1 MLLIVSSP
9 SYTSDIPH
17 FSSTEPRSLVP
28 RIESK
33 KSFARNKF
41 APISV
46 LVHGDFFP
54 NFCVVFSSA

>member
-1 MLLIVSSP
+1 MLLGPSP

-17 FSSTEPRSLVP
+17 FSLTEPRSLVP

-33 KSFARNKF
+33 KIFARNKF

-46 LVHGDFFP
+46 FVHADFF
-54 NFCVVFSSA
+54 FFKSLVVFSSA

>member
-1 MLLIVSSP
+1 MLLGPSP

-41 APISV
+41 ALISV
-46 LVHGDFFP
+46 FVHGDIFF
-54 NFCVVFSSA
+54 NSCVVFSSA